1 MTDLTRKFNLTVE
14 EYSRPLSAKGLI
26 SMIGL
31 PFGGVILDNAYSKI
45 ELAFSVNVFILGLSM
60 VLLPWFE
67 SLTLQG
73 LLFGIVGF
81 CYVNVYICKYHFY
94 IYINNTLHVYD
105 ILYLVKQI
113 QNKYTLDSFCSEF
126 F

>member
-1 MTDLTRKFNLTVE
+1 MPDFTRKFNLTVE

-31 PFGGVILDNAYSKI
+31 IFGGVVMDNAYSKM
-45 ELAFSVNVFILGLSM
+45 ELAFSVNVFILGLS
-60 VLLPWFE
+60 VALLPWFE

-81 CYVNVYICKYHFY
+81 CHVNVYICKYHLY
-94 IYINNTLHVYD
+94 AQVT
-105 ILYLVKQI
+105 LYLIKTNSKQI
-113 QNKYTLDSFCSEF
+113 FTW
-126 F
+126 

>member
-1 MTDLTRKFNLTVE
+1 MFQGFFQGLIDGIVGPTMPDLTRKFNLTVE

-26 SMIGL
+26 SLIGL

-45 ELAFSVNVFILGLSM
+45 ELAFSINVFILGLSIG
-60 VLLPWFE
+60 LLPWFE

-81 CYVNVYICKYHFY
+81 CYVNVYICKYHLNV
-94 IYINNTLHVYD
+94 YINKAL
-105 ILYLVKQI
+105 
-113 QNKYTLDSFCSEF
+113 
-126 F
+126 